1 MVQTRGFEGLHVIS
15 FESRRAE
22 AMEKLIHK
30 HGGVPRVV
38 PSMKEVPLEENPQAL
53 RFAKKLFA
61 GEIDILILMTAV
73 GTRTLI
79 EVLETKYPLEKIK
92 TYFQK
97 ITLVARGPKP
107 VAALGEIKLRPNLT
121 VPEPNTWHEILTVLD
136 QNSPVS
142 SKRIAVQ
149 EYGIPNQ
156 KLIFELEKRGAQV
169 LPVPIYRWALPENIE
184 PLKKAV
190 QAIADRKVEVI
201 LWTNA
206 QQVVHALQIA
216 RQIKKE
222 DAFRQGMNHAL
233 IASIGPTCSETLR
246 QNNVHVDFEP
256 THPKMVTLVS
266 EVAEKAHALLEQKS
280 KN

>member
-1 MVQTRGFEGLHVIS
+1 MTQTRGFTGLHVLS

-30 HGGVPRVV
+30 YGGIPWVV
-38 PSMKEVPLEENPQAL
+38 PSMNEIPLEENPEAL
-53 RFAKKLFA
+53 RFAEKLFA
-61 GEIDILILMTAV
+61 CEIDILILMTAV

-79 EVLETKYPLEKIK
+79 EVLKTRHPLEKIK
-92 TYFQK
+92 AYFQK

-107 VAALGEIKLRPNLT
+107 IAALGEIQLRPNLT

-156 KLIFELEKRGAQV
+156 KLISELEKRGAQV
-169 LPVPIYRWALPENIE
+169 LAVPVYRWALPENLE
-184 PLKKAV
+184 PLKEAV
-190 QAIADRKVEVI
+190 RAIADRKVEVI

-206 QQVVHALQIA
+206 QQLVHTLQIA
-216 RQIKKE
+216 RQNKKE
-222 DAFRQGMNHAL
+222 DDFRKGLNHAL
-233 IASIGPTCSETLR
+233 IASIGPTCSEMLR
-246 QNNVHVDFEP
+246 QIRIHVDFEP
-256 THPKMVTLVS
+256 THPKMATLVS
-266 EVAEKAHALLEQKS
+266 EMAEKTHHLLQK
-280 KN
+280 KNK

>member
-1 MVQTRGFEGLHVIS
+1 MVKMRGFEGLHVIS

-22 AMEKLIHK
+22 AMEKLIQK
-30 HGGVPRVV
+30 HGGIPCVV
-38 PSMKEVPLEENPQAL
+38 PSMREIPLEENPEAL
-53 RFAKKLFA
+53 RFAEKLFA
-61 GEIDILILMTAV
+61 DKIDILILTTAV

-79 EVLETKYPLEKIK
+79 EVIKTKYPLEKIK
-92 TYFQK
+92 AYFQK

-136 QNSPVS
+136 QNSLIS
-142 SKRIAVQ
+142 SKQIAIQ

-156 KLIFELEKRGAQV
+156 KLISELEKRGAQV
-169 LPVPIYRWALPENIE
+169 FAVPVYRWTLPENIE
-184 PLKKAV
+184 PLKETIR
-190 QAIADRKVEVI
+190 AIADRKVEVI

-222 DAFRQGMNHAL
+222 DPFRQGMNRAL

-246 QNNVHVDFEP
+246 QNDIRVDFEP
-256 THPKMVTLVS
+256 VHPKMANLVS
-266 EVAEKAHALLEQKS
+266 ELAEKAHELLHKRT
-280 KN
+280 